1 MKSGQFIKWW
11 FIVVSVAIIM
21 IALLNYLI
29 DPFGVFHTNLLTK
42 SKSFNERVVK
52 IDYLNA
58 HKDRY
63 DSFMFGSSTMGTT
76 DPKVLEK
83 YHPSSHFYNLTCSS
97 SNMYDFKL
105 LLRYLLEEGFS
116 VKNLYLQIDLTS
128 MREYGKHA
136 NHAQHHHYSVT
147 KEPAWKFYL
156 EYLTIFPFE
165 AMKAKVMLFLK
176 DANATR
182 FDVEN
187 SGMWFVD
194 YKDVARS
201 RDLKAYIA
209 REPSFKKHARR
220 TRGEEKSIDA
230 IMRDYR
236 EIVSLCK
243 QHHVSLTLLTTAYN
257 HLRLDA
263 FKVEDMLAFLKK
275 LATYHDIW
283 YFSTYNT
290 ITNND
295 ENYYEVNHYISK
307 VGALKAARIYHDS
320 EVEVPKDFGLLVTK
334 ENLEDMLSLIR
345 ENILAHDRE
354 SQKE

>member
-1 MKSGQFIKWW
+1 M
-11 FIVVSVAIIM
+11 VTIIM

-29 DPFGVFHTNLLTK
+29 DPFGVFHNHLLTK

-58 HKDRY
+58 HKERY

-83 YHPSSHFYNLTCSS
+83 YHPQNHFYNLTCSS
-97 SNMYDFKL
+97 SNMYDFRL
-105 LLRYLLEEGFS
+105 LLSYLLEEGFD

-136 NHAQHHHYSVT
+136 NHAQHHHYTVT

-165 AMKAKVMLFLK
+165 AMKAKVMLFLT

-182 FDVEN
+182 FDVEK

-194 YKDVARS
+194 YKDVARK
-201 RDLKAYIA
+201 RDIKGYIED
-209 REPSFKKHARR
+209 EPSFKKHSRR
-220 TRGEEKSIDA
+220 TRGEEKNIDL

-236 EIVSLCK
+236 EIVAMCK
-243 QHHVSLTLLTTAYN
+243 KYDVNLTLLTTAYN

-263 FKVEDMLAFLKK
+263 FKIEDTLSFLTK

-283 YFSTYNT
+283 YFSTYNS
-290 ITNND
+290 ITNNN

-307 VGALKAARIYHDS
+307 VGALKAARIYHDTQ
-320 EVEVPKDFGLLVTK
+320 VDVPKDFGLLVTK
-334 ENLEDMLSLIR
+334 ENLKSVLPRLR
-345 ENILAHDRE
+345 ENMLAHDNERARD
-354 SQKE
+354 SK